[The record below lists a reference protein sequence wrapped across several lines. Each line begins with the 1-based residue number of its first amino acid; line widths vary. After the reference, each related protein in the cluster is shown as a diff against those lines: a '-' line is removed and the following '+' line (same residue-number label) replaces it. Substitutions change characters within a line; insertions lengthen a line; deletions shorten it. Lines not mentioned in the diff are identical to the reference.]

1 VALRLLNQEDHQSAA
16 FATERL
22 FQSEKISISLVT
34 AEEYDSEKATQVL
47 FRALRDPEK
56 LNDPICT
63 SISDFRRMLTRDEK
77 KLLADEYM
85 SFERECSPSPDNLSN
100 DEFDRLVEQ
109 VKKTPGET
117 TGSITSISTLRRLV
131 TFLASPPANLPA
143 DNGSIS

>member
-1 VALRLLNQEDHQSAA
+1 
-16 FATERL
+16 
-22 FQSEKISISLVT
+22 
-34 AEEYDSEKATQVL
+34 
-47 FRALRDPEK
+47 
-56 LNDPICT
+56 
-63 SISDFRRMLTRDEK
+63 MLTRDEK